1 MYTKNIAPGAE
12 VLADGSAGLQTKGDV
27 TSYLPNNYYTTSVKP
42 LNGKP
47 LKDFDGKRIFT
58 ASYVTGRTFY
68 KEVRDKHIL
77 KSPPAIAIQLS
88 TFERLER
95 LGIEN
100 VLVFN
105 RDTGDE
111 FLAPLGCF
119 KTKGILID
127 RRYGKQIA
135 LPLKYWE
142 NTPKATFNFE
152 RGGEK

>member
-1 MYTKNIAPGAE
+1 MYTKNIAPGAT
-12 VLADGSAGLQTKGDV
+12 VRQDLSAGSQTRGDV
-27 TSYLPNNYYTTSVKP
+27 TSLPSVKYYNIPVKP
-42 LNGKP
+42 LKGKP
-47 LKDFDGKRIFT
+47 LKGFDGKRAFT
-58 ASYVTGRTFY
+58 AGYVAGHTFY
-68 KEVRDKHIL
+68 KEVRDNHIL
-77 KSPPAIAIQLS
+77 NFPPAIAIQLS
-88 TFERLER
+88 IFEQLER